1 MENSQT
7 KNVQEETS
15 GIMNQ
20 YILSQFCSEKEMK
33 TYYLQMSTM
42 IRSTGSHLS
51 IDKEYTILKK
61 LCSKLKQ
68 YYSFIQTLGDHEWDK
83 GISDIQKALGIYLMQ
98 NDIDSKVRK
107 QANQEIAAQLQFII
121 FLSGNSNIIKQIQGI
136 LHQHLSNVTHLLK
149 SYPAHSCNPEE

>member
-7 KNVQEETS
+7 KNVQEEVS

-20 YILSQFCSEKEMK
+20 YILSQFRSEKEMK

-42 IRSTGSHLS
+42 IRSTDNHPS

-61 LCSKLKQ
+61 LCGKLKQ
-68 YYSFIQTLGDHEWDK
+68 YYSFIQTLGDHEWEK
-83 GISDIQKALGIYLMQ
+83 GIANIQKALGIYLMQ

-107 QANQEIAAQLQFII
+107 QTNQEIASQLQFIV

-136 LHQHLSNVTHLLK
+136 LHQHLSNVTHLLR
-149 SYPAHSCNPEE
+149 SYPAHSKSEE

>member
-7 KNVQEETS
+7 KNIQEEVS

-20 YILSQFCSEKEMK
+20 YILSQFRSEKEMK

-42 IRSTGSHLS
+42 IRSTDSHPS

-68 YYSFIQTLGDHEWDK
+68 YYSFIQTLGDHEWGK
-83 GISDIQKALGIYLMQ
+83 
-98 NDIDSKVRK
+98 
-107 QANQEIAAQLQFII
+107 EI
-121 FLSGNSNIIKQIQGI
+121 N
-136 LHQHLSNVTHLLK
+136 HL
-149 SYPAHSCNPEE
+149 